1 MTLPFSSEYQ
11 DGDIVQCQRCAKNVR
26 VKYYDR
32 DTVVVVSTQEQ
43 QTLALRCQYCGYV
56 LCDSC
61 AHPADS
67 LFPICP
73 SCQREWGPYYFTHDV
88 ISPSLLK
95 GSSEDI
101 PPVAQ
106 SQSYDQPPIVEPPP
120 APVESL
126 GVGDADLY
134 GEFRDWDRNKK
145 FKKILMFLAG
155 CLLVGVLVFLA
166 IGPGK
171 PWVRKGLDLLT
182 TRPTHSPTTVGIIK
196 ETLTPTGNAPSKTAV
211 PTLKASD
218 TPTVPSSTLVA
229 STVVKPMNTATARP
243 TFTQTKTATASPTIT
258 DTLVPT
264 PTEPNLAP
272 GDCVSALSIT
282 LADVGKK
289 LCVTGTVVY
298 TMQNGPAF
306 QIYFANEDGYFRIV
320 VYDRVPKD
328 IKAGVCIKVTGE
340 IKKLTELPV
349 MALGYFDVIE
359 ICSP

>member
-1 MTLPFSSEYQ
+1 
-11 DGDIVQCQRCAKNVR
+11 
-26 VKYYDR
+26 
-32 DTVVVVSTQEQ
+32 
-43 QTLALRCQYCGYV
+43 
-56 LCDSC
+56 
-61 AHPADS
+61 

-155 CLLVGVLVFLA
+155 CLLVGVLVLLA